1 MVLASV
7 LQFNRLKKR
16 SPKKDKA
23 STGFKPVPSRYLLII
38 NATISSP
45 STDHSNLKIFLKKCC
60 FEGQFYLYLQ
70 ITVLQLTGN
79 PISIVQNPI

>member
-7 LQFNRLKKR
+7 LQFSRLKKR

-23 STGFKPVPSRYLLII
+23 STGFETVPSRYLLII

-45 STDHSNLKIFLKKCC
+45 STDHIDVLKDNFTFIFKSLFC
-60 FEGQFYLYLQ
+60 
-70 ITVLQLTGN
+70 N
-79 PISIVQNPI
+79 

>member
-1 MVLASV
+1 MKQNHDPCKCAAI
-7 LQFNRLKKR
+7 QPIKKR

-45 STDHSNLKIFLKKCC
+45 STDHSNLKIFLKNV
-60 FEGQFYLYLQ
+60 
-70 ITVLQLTGN
+70 VLKDNFTFIFKSLFCN
-79 PISIVQNPI
+79 